1 MEYEGLYN
9 VSKEMRRLVVDAIY
23 QAQSGHPGGSLSICE
38 ILTVLYFKQMN
49 IDEKKPNKENRD
61 RFVLSKG
68 HAAPAY
74 YAALAMRGFFPR
86 EDLKTLRKIDSYLQ
100 GHPCREKIPGV
111 DMSTGSLGQGLS
123 AANGM
128 ALYSKTEKKDFY
140 VYCVCGD
147 GELQEGQIWEAVMS
161 ASHYKLDNLIL
172 FVDQNKLQID
182 GRVEN
187 VMNVEP
193 IADKFKAFGWSVYE
207 TDGHNIEA
215 LDETIEKAKKVQ
227 GAPSVIVCHTIKGK
241 GVSYM
246 ENEVGWHG
254 AAPNKE
260 QYLQAMKELI

>member
-1 MEYEGLYN
+1 
-9 VSKEMRRLVVDAIY
+9 
-23 QAQSGHPGGSLSICE
+23 
-38 ILTVLYFKQMN
+38 MN

-100 GHPCREKIPGV
+100 GHPCRGKIPGV

>member
-100 GHPCREKIPGV
+100 GHPCRGKIPGV